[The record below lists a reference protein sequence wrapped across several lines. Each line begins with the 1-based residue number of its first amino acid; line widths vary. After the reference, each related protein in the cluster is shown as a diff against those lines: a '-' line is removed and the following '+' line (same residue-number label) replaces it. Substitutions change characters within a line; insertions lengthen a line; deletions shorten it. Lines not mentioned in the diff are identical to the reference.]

1 MGVDIGVE
9 SDRRASGEFEG
20 DTDWDADQIRGLW
33 SLDPQVHY
41 LNHGSFGAVPREVGE
56 LQDRLR
62 AESERNP
69 MAWFRQLPER
79 IVAARTALA
88 PFCGAPA
95 EGTALVANVSAA
107 VSTVLACFPL
117 RPDQEIVYTDHAY
130 GAVRLAIER
139 AAGDGARPVHLPLE
153 AGPQEVLD
161 RVVEAVDERTA
172 LVVVDQITS
181 ATAACLPVAGIVAA
195 SHERGVPVLVDG
207 AHAPGMLPVPAAGLD
222 ADFWTGNLH
231 KWPCAP
237 RGTGALVVAPQWR
250 DRIRPLVASW
260 SEHAQF
266 PLPFDQ
272 AGTLD
277 QTGWLA
283 APTALEVLGRLGW
296 DRVRRHNERLATY
309 GQQVFCEALK
319 VGLPP
324 VARPAPSMRLV
335 PLPASVTDA
344 RALHERLFRECRIEV
359 PVTSFGDRLFLRI
372 SAHAYNRPADYQD
385 AARATAALLD

>member
-33 SLDPQVHY
+33 TLDPQVHY

-107 VSTVLACFPL
+107 ITTVLASFPL

-139 AAGDGARPVHLPLE
+139 AAGEGARPVHLPLE

-161 RVVEAVDERTA
+161 RVVGAVDERTA
-172 LVVVDQITS
+172 LVVIDQITS
-181 ATAACLPVAGIVAA
+181 ATAACLPVAEIVAA
-195 SHERGVPVLVDG
+195 CHERGVPVLVDG
-207 AHAPGMLPVPAAGLD
+207 AHAPGMLPVPAAGMD

-319 VGLPP
+319 VDLPP
-324 VARPAPSMRLV
+324 IARPAPSMRLV
-335 PLPASVTDA
+335 PLPGSVTDA

>member
-1 MGVDIGVE
+1 MGLDIGVE
-9 SDRRASGEFEG
+9 SRNAEFEG

-33 SLDPQVHY
+33 TLDPQVHY
-41 LNHGSFGAVPREVGE
+41 LNHGSYGAVPREVGE
-56 LQDRLR
+56 LQDQLR

-69 MAWFRQLPER
+69 MAWYRQLPER
-79 IVAARTALA
+79 IVAARAAIA

-107 VSTVLACFPL
+107 VSTVLASLPL
-117 RPDQEIVYTDHAY
+117 RPGQEIVYTDHAY

-139 AAGDGARPVHLPLE
+139 AAADGARPVHLPLE
-153 AGPQEVLD
+153 AGPEEVRD
-161 RVVEAVDERTA
+161 RVIEAVDERTA
-172 LVVVDQITS
+172 LVVIDQITS
-181 ATAACLPVAGIVAA
+181 ATAACLPAAEIVAA
-195 SHERGVPVLVDG
+195 CRAKDVPVLVDG
-207 AHAPGMLPVPAAGLD
+207 AHAPGMLPVPAQGLD

-250 DRIRPLVASW
+250 ERIRPLVASW

-283 APTALEVLGRLGW
+283 APAALEVLGRLGH

-319 VGLPP
+319 VDLPP
-324 VARPAPSMRLV
+324 IARPAPSMRLV
-335 PLPASVTDA
+335 PLPPSVTDA
-344 RALHERLFRECRIEV
+344 RALHERLFRECRVEV

-372 SAHAYNRPADYQD
+372 SAHAYNRPTDYQD
-385 AARATAALLD
+385 AARATAALLR